1 MGNTQLIKKYLNKV
15 LQVMNR
21 AARIITVTV
30 KLEYDVRGVKL
41 LGHLGLMN
49 LTERRDY
56 FMSVLIFHRVNSIV
70 PPSY

>member
-1 MGNTQLIKKYLNKV
+1 
-15 LQVMNR
+15 MNR